1 MHDQSKVDSFL
12 DRSWDLV
19 AQLHQWLSK
28 SATDEVTRLVMVD
41 LIGDLQSVWTSADD
55 LQLNR
60 IARLSL
66 SLEQLLERIC
76 AQNLIVSDRS
86 FSIATEAISNL
97 QDMLLSYEAT
107 RDQPDFPDP
116 TLIRRIERY
125 LAEPCWSVPELD
137 LPFECVEE
145 FNQAIDSNN
154 EIDFE
159 ECHCSTSEIIEEVQS
174 EALSDQNLLIMLA
187 GFVNKIDDTC
197 HQLHVRMVADETPYV
212 STTSRLEHLAQST
225 RDLVNQLLHEHPAGT
240 TSTIPQAE
248 DLQPTETLQQSA
260 HFPELSSFR
269 LPTAEETQQTLH
281 AKTSVTLQRIDE
293 EHDTSTNRLSAPA
306 KQTSA
311 ANSSPEKVSPEQPKL
326 EPKQTPSLPKVRRIL
341 ILDQSHF
348 YRQLIEMAVESAG
361 FQSRT
366 SDFNEPMLQELTST
380 AGFDAVIVGPESNE
394 KFVLAID
401 HHRKN
406 HGTKVIRMTA
416 TGGAQPD
423 LPIADETISRSNPP
437 HMIAALNRMFNS
449 TSDRVPLSA

>member
-306 KQTSA
+306 KQT
-311 ANSSPEKVSPEQPKL
+311 
-326 EPKQTPSLPKVRRIL
+326 KVRRIL

-348 YRQLIEMAVESAG
+348 YRKLIEMAVESAG